1 MQPILRINLSNHE
14 TTLFDPPMDWRRK
27 YLGGASLAA
36 RILYDELRSDVSPLD
51 EQASLLFLTGPL
63 TGTAGPA
70 VGRSVV
76 CARSPATGIWGEANM
91 GGFWGVELRKAG
103 YDGLWIQGK
112 ANHPVYIFIKNREV
126 HIQPAARFRGMS
138 TSETQSA
145 IKDEIGS
152 SQTRIACIGPAG
164 EIGLPFALILCDHGR
179 VAGRTGMGAVMGAKN
194 LKAIAILGDGE
205 IPLEDPQTFDRLRT
219 QINRQLRADPVSVTA
234 RQLGT
239 ASIAE
244 YFDYLGLMPK
254 KYFHQRYLD
263 EPLAISGSVMRDTIL
278 KGVSACHGC
287 VIACGRVVQ
296 DEAGN
301 KIKGPEYETCV
312 GFGPN
317 LLINDLNFVSR
328 MGVLCDH
335 YGVDTISMS
344 HLIGL
349 AFHLI
354 EIGKINPHEFDLPK
368 NPWGNLEAV
377 ERLVHETMRREGL
390 GAYLAQ
396 GALSFANAFNA
407 SQEAIQ
413 VNGLEVPYHDP
424 RGGTGMAL
432 VYATSPRGACHNQSC
447 YYFVEIGQ
455 AESEIGIEY
464 ADRLGGAE
472 KGANV
477 ARHQDWVTV
486 LNSLVMC
493 IFANVPPTKVVQ
505 LVNAATGFGLSLN
518 EVMRIGERGWNLKRL
533 INQRLGLSKEN
544 DTLPKAL
551 RTPLPKGEDTA
562 VPDLEGMLNAY
573 YQIRGWEA
581 CTGLPSEKKISALEL
596 F

>member
-1 MQPILRINLSNHE
+1 MQPILKINLSNHE
-14 TTLFDPPMDWRRK
+14 TSVYEPPVEWQGK

-36 RILYDELRSDVSPLD
+36 RILYDEIHPDILPLD
-51 EQASLLFLTGPL
+51 EQASVLFLAGPL

-76 CARSPATGIWGEANM
+76 CGRSPATGIWGEANM
-91 GGFWGVELRKAG
+91 GGFWGVELRKSG
-103 YDGLWIQGK
+103 FDGLWIQGK
-112 ANHPVYIFIKNREV
+112 ADQPVYLLIRNGEV
-126 HIQPAARFRGMS
+126 HIKPAVRYWGMS
-138 TSETQSA
+138 TYETQSS
-145 IKDEIGS
+145 IKEEIGAA
-152 SQTRIACIGPAG
+152 QARIACIGPAG

-194 LKAIAILGDGE
+194 LKAIAVLGNGE
-205 IPLEDPQTFDRLRT
+205 IPLADAHTYDKLRSE
-219 QINRQLRADPVSVTA
+219 INQALRADPMSVTA

-254 KYFHQRYLD
+254 KYFHQRNSP
-263 EPLAISGSVMRDTIL
+263 EPLAISGSTMRDTIL

-296 DEAGN
+296 YEDG
-301 KIKGPEYETCV
+301 KKGKGPEYETCV

-317 LLINDLNFVSR
+317 VLINDLNFVSR
-328 MGVLCDH
+328 MGELCDH
-335 YGVDTISMS
+335 YGMDTISIS
-344 HLIGL
+344 NLIGL
-349 AFHLI
+349 ALHLI
-354 EIGKINPHEFDLPK
+354 EIGKIDPHEYCLPE
-368 NPWGNLEAV
+368 NPWGNQEVV
-377 ERLVHETMRREGL
+377 ERLIHETMRQEGL
-390 GAYLAQ
+390 GSHLAK
-396 GALSFANAFNA
+396 GALQFARHFNA
-407 SQEAIQ
+407 SEEAIQ

-447 YYFVEIGQ
+447 FYFVEIGQ
-455 AESEIGIEY
+455 AESDIGVEY
-464 ADRLGGAE
+464 SDRLGGAE
-472 KGANV
+472 KALSV

-493 IFANVPPTKVVQ
+493 IFANVPPNKTLE

-518 EVMRIGERGWNLKRL
+518 DLLLCGERGWNLKRL
-533 INQRLGLSKEN
+533 INRRLGLSSEN
-544 DTLPKAL
+544 DRLPKAL
-551 RTPLPKGEDTA
+551 LTPLADSDDTA
-562 VPDLEGMLNAY
+562 VPDLEAMLTAY
-573 YQIRGWEA
+573 YQARGWEA
-581 CTGLPSEKKISALEL
+581 DTGMPSPQKIAQLGI